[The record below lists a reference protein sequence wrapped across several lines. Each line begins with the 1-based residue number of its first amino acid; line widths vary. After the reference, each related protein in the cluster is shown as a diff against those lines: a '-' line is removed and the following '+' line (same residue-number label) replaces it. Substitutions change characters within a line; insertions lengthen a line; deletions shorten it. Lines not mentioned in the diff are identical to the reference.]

1 MTLWQKFVW
10 FITPPP
16 KEVEKVIE
24 PKIIKKTPVVKAK
37 RVRTKKGK
45 FVADDKST
53 LNVNEAWV
61 GGKAPKK
68 KSKKKK

>member
-37 RVRTKKGK
+37 RAKRSLGRWKG
-45 FVADDKST
+45 
-53 LNVNEAWV
+53 
-61 GGKAPKK
+61 
-68 KSKKKK
+68 SKEKI